1 MGTPASC
8 DHERNQMTKADD
20 VDEIRQLL
28 VRNFQL
34 GDKNR
39 MAEWVDTYT
48 DDAVFRSPVLNLT
61 GRDELT
67 AEGSKLRAQVPA
79 RHWVGNMLIDV
90 DGDEAT
96 ASSYLVVT
104 AASLPPTLMAS
115 GELEDRLR
123 RVDGRWRIAER
134 TMTLDGM
141 GATPTAEG

>member
-1 MGTPASC
+1 
-8 DHERNQMTKADD
+8 MTTADD
-20 VDEIRQLL
+20 IDEIRQLL

-39 MAEWVDTYT
+39 MDEWVDTYT

-67 AEGSKLRAQVPA
+67 ESGSKLRAQVPA

-96 ASSYLVVT
+96 ASSYLVVMSAT
-104 AASLPPTLMAS
+104 LPPALMAS
-115 GELEDRLR
+115 GELQDRLR

-134 TMTLDGM
+134 IMTLDGM
-141 GATPTAEG
+141 GAAADG

>member
-1 MGTPASC
+1 MAIT
-8 DHERNQMTKADD
+8 DD

-34 GDKNR
+34 GDRNR

-61 GRDELT
+61 GRAEL
-67 AEGSKLRAQVPA
+67 AANGPKLRAQVPA
-79 RHWVGNMLIDV
+79 RHWVGNILVDV

-96 ASSYLVVT
+96 ASSYLVVMSAT
-104 AASLPPTLMAS
+104 LPPTLMAS
-115 GELEDRLR
+115 GGLEDRLR

-134 TMTLDGM
+134 IMTLDGM
-141 GATPTAEG
+141 AGDAPPGG

>member
-1 MGTPASC
+1 MAT
-8 DHERNQMTKADD
+8 ADD
-20 VDEIRQLL
+20 IDEIRQLL

-104 AASLPPTLMAS
+104 SATLPPTLMAS
-115 GELEDRLR
+115 GSLEDRLR

-134 TMTLDGM
+134 VMTLDGM
-141 GATPTAEG
+141 GGDAPAAG

>member
-1 MGTPASC
+1 
-8 DHERNQMTKADD
+8 MTTADD
-20 VDEIRQLL
+20 IDEIRQLL

-39 MAEWVDTYT
+39 MDEWVDTYT

-67 AEGSKLRAQVPA
+67 ADGSKLRAQVPA
-79 RHWVGNMLIDV
+79 RHWVGNVLIDV
-90 DGDEAT
+90 EGDEAT
-96 ASSYLVVT
+96 ASSYMVVMSAT
-104 AASLPPTLMAS
+104 LPPTLMAS

-141 GATPTAEG
+141 GGAPAAEG

>member
-1 MGTPASC
+1 
-8 DHERNQMTKADD
+8 MTISDD

-61 GRDELT
+61 GRDEL
-67 AEGSKLRAQVPA
+67 AANGSKLRAQVPA

-96 ASSYLVVT
+96 ASSYMVVLS
-104 AASLPPTLMAS
+104 ASLPPTLMAS
-115 GELEDRLR
+115 GGLDDRLR
-123 RVDGRWRIAER
+123 RVDGRWLIAER
-134 TMTLDGM
+134 VMTLDGM
-141 GATPTAEG
+141 GVTPTAEG